1 MPSDLQPYMQN
12 CGPTFL
18 GIGSMRCGSTWLYEV
33 LKCHPDIQMS
43 HCKEMYFFFV
53 PQMLKLDFR
62 WYAAHF
68 APENG
73 NKPKPVRGEITP
85 RYARLKAWQVNR
97 IARSLPE
104 LRIVLTLRHPIDRMW
119 SQTLFDLG
127 RLK

>member
-43 HCKEMYFFFV
+43 DSKEMAFFFM
-53 PQMLKLDFR
+53 PQMLEHGFG

-68 APENG
+68 SARNG
-73 NKPKPVRGEITP
+73 SEPKPVRGEITP

-97 IARSLPE
+97 IAQLLPD
-104 LRIVLTLRHPIDRMW
+104 LRIDVCRLERHRAIRARTNVLGKGPV
-119 SQTLFDLG
+119 
-127 RLK
+127 